1 MEQRLTYA
9 PNEQDMV
16 LLHHELEVVYD
27 DGHICERQTATLL
40 ELGETHD
47 RDTELL
53 FRPQSAMARTVG
65 LPVAIGAQLLLFEE
79 VKSRGVLRPLCSE
92 VYEPALEILAA
103 LGIKLEE
110 HLEKF

>member
-1 MEQRLTYA
+1 M
-9 PNEQDMV
+9 

-65 LPVAIGAQLLLFEE
+65 LPVAIGAQVIQDLLRLILNQIKPQ
-79 VKSRGVLRPLCSE
+79 VQLCVIRVNLYS
-92 VYEPALEILAA
+92 
-103 LGIKLEE
+103 
-110 HLEKF
+110 